1 MYPAKA
7 IKSSLDGVSSQPQR
21 SGRTPKILED
31 GMTIR
36 TPILLIGEE
45 EEQKKN
51 HLPLGMRIPVVRIR
65 GGVDGSLIK
74 DGLLERTVGERKL
87 TKQRTATGKVQE
99 TSQCL
104 VGVKVGRMRLE
115 LGVMVQIQPLLQK
128 VDGMIVKE
136 LQRGMRRVDNPTPG
150 TSSSNST
157 SSNSRS
163 LLVPGVHRPKLQV
176 MGDLQ
181 TQTGTADHSQL
192 PPKRRSLV
200 AGKNLLHSQSVGK
213 WILMMALQRGEIL
226 AVITTRM

>member
-45 EEQKKN
+45 EDQKKN
-51 HLPLGMRIPVVRIR
+51 HLPLGMIALVRIR
-65 GGVDGSLIK
+65 GGVDGNLIK

-87 TKQRTATGKVQE
+87 TKQKTTGKVQE

-115 LGVMVQIQPLLQK
+115 LGVMVQIQVLLQR

-136 LQRGMRRVDNPTPG
+136 IQHGMRRVDSPTPG
-150 TSSSNST
+150 TSSSSST
-157 SSNSRS
+157 SSNSRR
-163 LLVPGVHRPKLQV
+163 LLVPGVPHPKLQV
-176 MGDLQ
+176 MADLQ

-200 AGKNLLHSQSVGK
+200 AGKNLLHSQSVEK

-226 AVITTRM
+226 AVTTTRM

>member
-7 IKSSLDGVSSQPQR
+7 IKSSLDGVSSQPQQ

-45 EEQKKN
+45 EDQKKN
-51 HLPLGMRIPVVRIR
+51 HLPLGMTALVRIR
-65 GGVDGSLIK
+65 GGVDGNLIK

-87 TKQRTATGKVQE
+87 TKQKTATGKVQE

-104 VGVKVGRMRLE
+104 VGVKVGKMRLE
-115 LGVMVQIQPLLQK
+115 LGVMVQIQALLQR

-136 LQRGMRRVDNPTPG
+136 LQHGMRRVDSPTPG
-150 TSSSNST
+150 TSSSSST
-157 SSNSRS
+157 SSNSRR
-163 LLVPGVHRPKLQV
+163 LLVPGVHRPKPQV

-181 TQTGTADHSQL
+181 TQTGTVDHSQL

-200 AGKNLLHSQSVGK
+200 AGKNLLHSQSVEK

>member
-7 IKSSLDGVSSQPQR
+7 IKTSLDGVSSQPQQ

-36 TPILLIGEE
+36 TPIVLTGEE
-45 EEQKKN
+45 EGKKKN
-51 HLPLGMRIPVVRIR
+51 HLPLGMIALVRIR
-65 GGVDGSLIK
+65 GGVDGKLIK
-74 DGLLERTVGERKL
+74 DGLLERMAGGRKL
-87 TKQRTATGKVQE
+87 TKQKTVTGKVQE

-104 VGVKVGRMRLE
+104 VGVKVGKMRLE
-115 LGVMVQIQPLLQK
+115 LGVMVQIQALLQR
-128 VDGMIVKE
+128 VDGTIVKE
-136 LQRGMRRVDNPTPG
+136 RQHGARRVDSPTPG

-163 LLVPGVHRPKLQV
+163 LLVHGVHRPKLQV
-176 MGDLQ
+176 MGGLQ

-200 AGKNLLHSQSVGK
+200 AGKNLLHSQSVEK
-213 WILMMALQRGEIL
+213 WILMMAPQRGEIL
-226 AVITTRM
+226 AVTTTKM

>member
-7 IKSSLDGVSSQPQR
+7 IKTSLDGVSSQPQR

-36 TPILLIGEE
+36 TPILLTGEE
-45 EEQKKN
+45 EGKKKN
-51 HLPLGMRIPVVRIR
+51 HLRLGMTALVRIR
-65 GGVDGSLIK
+65 GGVDGKVIK

-87 TKQRTATGKVQE
+87 TKQKTVTGKVQE

-104 VGVKVGRMRLE
+104 VGVKVGKMRLE
-115 LGVMVQIQPLLQK
+115 LGVMVQIQALLQR
-128 VDGMIVKE
+128 VDGTIVKE
-136 LQRGMRRVDNPTPG
+136 LQHGARRVDSPTPG

-163 LLVPGVHRPKLQV
+163 LLVPGVHRPKLPV
-176 MGDLQ
+176 TGGLQ
-181 TQTGTADHSQL
+181 TQTGTMDHSQL

-200 AGKNLLHSQSVGK
+200 AGKNLLHSQSVEK
-213 WILMMALQRGEIL
+213 WILMMALQRGEIP